1 MTQFNTLNVKLSNLH
16 LNKLKSAIK
25 NVTGVTS
32 NLSSNI
38 ISYSNDEIN
47 FPHKL
52 LLTNTQVSKLRK
64 ALANHSSANIKLS
77 KTHLLKIGQS
87 GGFLGRPLRSLLK
100 TGLPLIEDIFK
111 PLAKSILLP
120 SGLTKAASATDAAI
134 DKKMFGSGFTT
145 LIISNEEM
153 EDIMKIVKS
162 LEDSGL
168 SIKDVNETIKM
179 KQKNKKRDF
188 SECY

>member
-25 NVTGVTS
+25 NVTGVTL

-38 ISYSNDEIN
+38 ISYSNDDIN

-52 LLTNTQVSKLRK
+52 LLINTQVSKLRK
-64 ALANHSSANIKLS
+64 AFVNHSSANIKLL
-77 KTHLLKIGQS
+77 KTHLHKIEQS
-87 GGFLGRPLRSLLK
+87 GGFLGRPLRPLLK
-100 TGLPLIEDIFK
+100 TGLPLIEDVFK

-120 SGLTKAASATDAAI
+120 SGLTRAASATDAAI

-145 LIISNEEM
+145 LIIFNEEM
-153 EDIMKIVKS
+153 EGIMKIVKS

-179 KQKNKKRDF
+179 KQSNKKRDF

>member
-25 NVTGVTS
+25 NVTGVTL

-120 SGLTKAASATDAAI
+120 SGLTRAASATDAAI